1 MTNSEE
7 YYDAPQV
14 ENNSEDDEI
23 DLMAIAKTLWA
34 GRKTIFIALSVGAV
48 LGLLIA
54 LLSPKEY
61 TVSTV
66 MVPQMNV
73 SKTSQLSGLASL
85 AGVDLGMA
93 ESAELSPIIY
103 PQIVQSVPFMLEL
116 MYTPL
121 HFSEVDKPVSYYE
134 YYTEIKKPSVLGTIK
149 KYTIGLPGLLLSAIR
164 KAPEEIV
171 LPGDIS
177 DKPISMTEQE
187 FELKKGFSER
197 INLSVEKKEGY
208 LTLSVTMPEPFVT
221 AELAQKAQN
230 LLQHYIIA
238 YKVEKSQAELDFIQ
252 ERYDNAKREAEQHQI
267 EYAKLSDQYKNIT
280 SNVPNVVLQKVQT
293 RMTIANGIYQQLAG
307 QLEQAKIQVKRD
319 TPAFTIVEPVTV
331 PIEKSK
337 PKRAMI
343 LIIWVFLGGVTGVGW
358 VYGKKILV
366 SLKNKWE
373 EYEDTSVNE

>member
-103 PQIVQSVPFMLEL
+103 PQIVDQRIFSVDIFFSPF
-116 MYTPL
+116 
-121 HFSEVDKPVSYYE
+121 
-134 YYTEIKKPSVLGTIK
+134 
-149 KYTIGLPGLLLSAIR
+149 
-164 KAPEEIV
+164 
-171 LPGDIS
+171 
-177 DKPISMTEQE
+177 
-187 FELKKGFSER
+187 
-197 INLSVEKKEGY
+197 
-208 LTLSVTMPEPFVT
+208 
-221 AELAQKAQN
+221 
-230 LLQHYIIA
+230 
-238 YKVEKSQAELDFIQ
+238 
-252 ERYDNAKREAEQHQI
+252 
-267 EYAKLSDQYKNIT
+267 KL
-280 SNVPNVVLQKVQT
+280 
-293 RMTIANGIYQQLAG
+293 
-307 QLEQAKIQVKRD
+307 
-319 TPAFTIVEPVTV
+319 
-331 PIEKSK
+331 
-337 PKRAMI
+337 
-343 LIIWVFLGGVTGVGW
+343 
-358 VYGKKILV
+358 
-366 SLKNKWE
+366 
-373 EYEDTSVNE
+373 